1 MVTQQVTFSILKI
14 NKIWFGDAIKF
25 SLIREYKQAK
35 FNLKQFGYHKS
46 SFFTKLIDLREAQD
60 VLKSPMSKTMKYKI
74 RRAKREGVVFEIEK
88 NNLTIVPFYNE
99 FAKTNHKL
107 TAIDAGYIRSINSNL
122 VVTKA
127 VIGNETLVMHAYII
141 DRKIGRVRLL
151 FSASQPRSE
160 TDVDKNAMTGR
171 ANRFLHFEDML
182 YFKAENFE
190 VYDFGGYAKDT
201 TDKALQGI
209 NRFKDGFGGVLIE
222 EFDYTPLWIASLR
235 KVKGILRK
243 KIKA

>member
-1 MVTQQVTFSILKI
+1 MITQQVTFSILKI
-14 NKIWFGDAIKF
+14 NKIWFGEAVKF
-25 SLIREYKQAK
+25 SPIREYKQAT
-35 FNLKQFGYHKS
+35 FNCKQFGYQKS
-46 SFFTKLIDLREAQD
+46 SFFTKLIDLRAGQE

-74 RRAKREGVVFEIEK
+74 RRAKREGVIFEKEK
-88 NNLTIVPFYNE
+88 NNLAIIPFYNE
-99 FAKTNHKL
+99 FAKTNNNL
-107 TAIDAGYIRSINSNL
+107 TAIDTKYIASINPNL

-127 VIGNETLVMHAYII
+127 VIGNEPLVMHGYIV

-151 FSASQPRSE
+151 FSASQPRSKV
-160 TDVDKNAMTGR
+160 DADKNALLGR

-182 YFKAENFE
+182 YFKAENFD

-201 TDKALQGI
+201 TDQALQGI

-235 KVKGILRK
+235 KVKEMLRK
-243 KIKA
+243 KIRV